1 MNSYCL
7 QAHRRMERVNYY
19 WDYFVLKIICDMSQD
34 LQLNGC
40 DVHQISFT
48 VLKLWFYFGEEG
60 TLAMTI
66 RVRRTVN
73 EDAGWETQWWRLLS
87 WNSLDQI
94 HGDNDVI
101 MLMMWLK
108 TQPPFQVSVW
118 ITGQIKIFQSFVFC
132 RLFLIAVHLMLHR
145 GR

>member
-1 MNSYCL
+1 
-7 QAHRRMERVNYY
+7 
-19 WDYFVLKIICDMSQD
+19 MSQD

-66 RVRRTVN
+66 RVGRAVN

-87 WNSLDQI
+87 CNSLDQI
-94 HGDNDVI
+94 HGAHFYVNDVTEETTTI
-101 MLMMWLK
+101 
-108 TQPPFQVSVW
+108 PSFSVDHW
-118 ITGQIKIFQSFVFC
+118 PD
-132 RLFLIAVHLMLHR
+132 
-145 GR
+145 